1 MKKKFIPYLLILCL
15 VITMIPFATMEVS
28 AATNGTADA
37 MVSAA
42 TKVAGKSKSS
52 LGISGEWCARF
63 VYYCAKKSGNSGK
76 IGSSIW
82 VATQAQQTVNDKG
95 GTITF
100 VDKAAYNSCKNKFKN
115 TRCKY
120 NASYKPRK
128 GDLYIQKG
136 GNRKDVLERYFG
148 HVGIVRKNSTKNTVA
163 YTIEGNTSC
172 DDGKHRDYNNVEY
185 KTRNNKYLM
194 KAYGFSAF
202 ITPKYSSSSSSSQKI
217 TWTVKYNA
225 NGGKGSMADTK
236 HTYGVKSNLRKNAFT
251 RTGYTFNNWYVYR
264 PNVKKWMYTN
274 GSKSGWYA
282 KGSQPSGYYL
292 NTYYD
297 GGWVSGT
304 TSVNNDT
311 VVLYAKWK
319 PNTWTVQYNANG
331 GKGTMANTKHT
342 YGQKTYLRKN
352 AFTRSGY
359 TFKSWYAYRPYDKK
373 WMYTKGDISRWYAK
387 GSQPSKYYLKPYNNG
402 GWVNCTTARNNDMV
416 VMYANWQAISGATIT
431 KSGVTYP
438 TSITQGSSFVLKGK
452 VSSNKTI
459 DKIEIG
465 VVNASS
471 NSWVSGQKVTQN
483 PKAKSYDI
491 LKNADSKI
499 KFGKLSPGTYYYR
512 CWAHSGGKAYKAFDY
527 KFTVKKQTK
536 VTYAWPSSTHK
547 VTGNWGLESGHTQKY
562 HYGID
567 IGAAGGS
574 AVKASAPGT
583 VICAGLYQGY
593 GYCVQIKH
601 SDGKVTLYGHM
612 RNSLKVKKGE
622 TVKQGQVVGYVG
634 GTGSGGKKVYAEHLH
649 FGIYKSTSAL
659 SKEYGSTASAVSYN
673 PLNYLPK

>member
-1 MKKKFIPYLLILCL
+1 MKKKLIPYLLILCL
-15 VITMIPFATMEVS
+15 VITMIPFATMEAS
-28 AATNGTADA
+28 AATKGTADA

-42 TKVAGKSKSS
+42 TNVAGKSKSS
-52 LGISGEWCARF
+52 LGLKGEWCASF
-63 VYYCAKKSGNSGK
+63 VYYCAKKSGNTGK
-76 IGSSIW
+76 IGSSTY
-82 VATQAQQTVNDKG
+82 VGTQAKQTVNDKG

-100 VDKAAYNSCKNKFKN
+100 VNKAAYNACKGRFKSS
-115 TRCKY
+115 RCKY
-120 NASYKPRK
+120 NPSYVPKK

-136 GNRKDVLERYFG
+136 EDHGDQYFA
-148 HVGIVRKNSTKNTVA
+148 HVGIVRKNSSKNTIA
-163 YTIEGNTSC
+163 YTLEGNTGC
-172 DDGKHRDYNNVEY
+172 DDGKHKNYNNVEY
-185 KTRNNKYLM
+185 KTRNKNGFR
-194 KAYGFSAF
+194 APYGFSAF
-202 ITPKYSSSSSSSQKI
+202 VTPNYTKSSSQKI

-236 HTYGVKSNLRKNAFT
+236 HTYGVKSNLRKNTFT

-304 TSVNNDT
+304 TNVNNDT

-319 PNTWTVQYNANG
+319 ANTWTTKYNANG
-331 GKGTMANTKHT
+331 GNGSMADTKHT

-352 AFTRSGY
+352 TFTKSGY
-359 TFKSWYAYRPYDKK
+359 TFKSWYAYRPSDKK
-373 WMYTKGDISRWYAK
+373 WMYTNGDSAAWYTK
-387 GSQPSKYYLKPYNNG
+387 GSQPSKYYLKPYNDG
-402 GWVNCTTARNNDMV
+402 GWVVTTTAKNNDTV
-416 VMYANWQAISGATIT
+416 VMYANWQKVATPTGATVT

-438 TSITQGSSFVLKGK
+438 TSITQGNSFVLKGK

-465 VVNASS
+465 IVNASS

-499 KFGKLSPGTYYYR
+499 IFGKLSPGTYYYR
-512 CWAHSGGKAYKAFDY
+512 CWAHSGGKAYKVFDY

-536 VTYAWPSSTHK
+536 VSYSWPSSTHK
-547 VTGNWGLESGHTQKY
+547 ITGNWGLESGHKQKY

-583 VICAGLYQGY
+583 VIYSGIYQGY

-612 RNSLKVKKGE
+612 RNSLKVKKGA
-622 TVKQGQVVGYVG
+622 TVSRGQVVGYVG
-634 GTGSGGKKVYAEHLH
+634 GTGANGKKVYAEHLH
-649 FGIYKSTSAL
+649 FGIYKNASAL

>member
-42 TKVAGKSKSS
+42 SKVSGKSKSS
-52 LGISGEWCARF
+52 MGISGEWCARF

-217 TWTVKYNA
+217 NWTVKYNA

-236 HTYGVKSNLRKNAFT
+236 HTYGVKSNLRKNTFT

-274 GSKSGWYA
+274 
-282 KGSQPSGYYL
+282 
-292 NTYYD
+292 
-297 GGWVSGT
+297 
-304 TSVNNDT
+304 
-311 VVLYAKWK
+311 
-319 PNTWTVQYNANG
+319 
-331 GKGTMANTKHT
+331 
-342 YGQKTYLRKN
+342 
-352 AFTRSGY
+352 
-359 TFKSWYAYRPYDKK
+359 
-373 WMYTKGDISRWYAK
+373 GDISRWYAK

-438 TSITQGSSFVLKGK
+438 TSITQGSSFALKGK

-547 VTGNWGLESGHTQKY
+547 ITGNWGLESGHTQKY

-612 RNSLKVKKGE
+612 RNSLQVKKGE
-622 TVKQGQVVGYVG
+622 TVSRGQVVGYVG
-634 GTGSGGKKVYAEHLH
+634 GTGVGGKRVYAEHLH
-649 FGIYKSTSAL
+649 FGIYKNANAL
-659 SKEYGSTASAVSYN
+659 RTEYGSTASAVSYN
-673 PLNYLPK
+673 PLNYLP